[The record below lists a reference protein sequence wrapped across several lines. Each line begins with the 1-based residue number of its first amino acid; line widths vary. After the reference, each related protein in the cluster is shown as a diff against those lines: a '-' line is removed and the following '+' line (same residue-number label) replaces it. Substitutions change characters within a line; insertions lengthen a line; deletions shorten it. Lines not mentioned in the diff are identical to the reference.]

1 MTPGNVHNPAGVD
14 WLFESLVSARKD
26 NNRNLLYVCAAFLVV
41 SFVSIAFN
49 LEAFDQISFDLLSVE
64 GNLTSAWPI
73 RAMLSVACVVSY
85 ASVIYIVLEQQRLQL
100 GMDYLATIEHSD
112 AAALGL
118 FTEWLEKNHP
128 RVSKA
133 RSVVVGVFVTF
144 CAAILLIDIATL
156 IYSFSK

>member
-1 MTPGNVHNPAGVD
+1 MATGSVHNPAGVD

-26 NNRNLLYVCAAFLVV
+26 NNRNLLYVCAAFLLV

-49 LEAFDQISFDLLSVE
+49 LDAFDQIQFDLLSVE

-73 RAMLSVACVVSY
+73 RTMLCVACIVSY

-100 GMDYLATIEHSD
+100 GMEYLAAIQHSD
-112 AAALGL
+112 AAALGQ

-128 RVSKA
+128 RVSQA
-133 RSVVVGVFVTF
+133 RSLVVGVFVTF
-144 CAAILLIDIATL
+144 CATILLIDIASL

>member
-26 NNRNLLYVCAAFLVV
+26 NNRNLLYVCAAFLLV

-49 LEAFDQISFDLLSVE
+49 LDAFDQLQFDLLSVE
-64 GNLTSAWPI
+64 GSLTSAWPI
-73 RAMLSVACVVSY
+73 RAMLCVACVVSY

-100 GMDYLATIEHSD
+100 GMDYLAAIEHSD
-112 AAALGL
+112 AAALGQ
-118 FTEWLEKNHP
+118 FTEWLEQNHP